1 MSDERVLLKSLRM
14 AFEGAYGD
22 GCFKRQEGGASD
34 NCSSNSTL
42 TDAEGCYS
50 QPPGVDHDEH
60 GEPIDGGPVMGRDD
74 DEKGKLARRIR
85 FQGEE
90 GYFVRSLPQTD
101 ERAYGLVREI
111 VREVTV
117 MQLQAFGQIHQLQR
131 EDMMRMDEA
140 HREERRLERE
150 RNDAIAMAYQ
160 KALAKMAD
168 TTADIAT
175 LLKTQREAPTRAPLL
190 DWSKVLDI
198 GERLAAKVANDQFG
212 KTND

>member
-1 MSDERVLLKSLRM
+1 
-14 AFEGAYGD
+14 
-22 GCFKRQEGGASD
+22 
-34 NCSSNSTL
+34 
-42 TDAEGCYS
+42 
-50 QPPGVDHDEH
+50 
-60 GEPIDGGPVMGRDD
+60 
-74 DEKGKLARRIR
+74 
-85 FQGEE
+85 
-90 GYFVRSLPQTD
+90 
-101 ERAYGLVREI
+101 
-111 VREVTV
+111 
-117 MQLQAFGQIHQLQR
+117 
-131 EDMMRMDEA
+131 MDEA